1 MAITF
6 FTDNKPST
14 RLIGTQLV
22 YTENVIDFTKIV
34 ATTEDD
40 VTAIPIPKGA
50 IVSRVGV
57 VVLEPGSNASVISVG
72 DGTDPNGWASAG
84 LTLNSSKYT
93 NVISTPADAYGAL
106 GGKLYTSDDTIDL
119 EFATLDPVD
128 GKVLVFAEYS
138 FSEEIA
144 KS

>member
-34 ATTEDD
+34 ATTEDS
-40 VTAIPIPKGA
+40 VSAIPIPKGA
-50 IVSRVGV
+50 IVSRVGAV
-57 VVLEPGSNASVISVG
+57 LLEPGSSSSVIEVG
-72 DGTDPNGWASAG
+72 DGTDPNGWAAAG
-84 LTLNSSKYT
+84 LTLNGSVNS

-106 GGKLYTSDDTIDL
+106 GGKLYVSDDTIDL
-119 EFATLDPVD
+119 DFNTNDPVG